1 MVSGRWSIDWNEQP
15 REQTVL
21 RLRNEVK
28 SDPLIV
34 EVERYIVKGVDRQ
47 VHADCQ
53 LPSKAK
59 IPHRIPRQAVV
70 GPRDADGYSSQ
81 GNLEVRECHPFAA
94 RLLFSGNGDRN
105 HAYLRRARRR
115 SCIQLARASTTS
127 KGCPIKC
134 ADRPSSRRVGLE
146 NVDVIRLRHCPL
158 L

>member
-53 LPSKAK
+53 LPSKAR
-59 IPHRIPRQAVV
+59 IPHRIPRKAVV
-70 GPRDADGYSSQ
+70 GLRDADGSSSQ
-81 GNLEVRECHPFAA
+81 GNIDVLGCNPFAPWTV
-94 RLLFSGNGDRN
+94 LYGS
-105 HAYLRRARRR
+105 
-115 SCIQLARASTTS
+115 
-127 KGCPIKC
+127 
-134 ADRPSSRRVGLE
+134 
-146 NVDVIRLRHCPL
+146 
-158 L
+158 